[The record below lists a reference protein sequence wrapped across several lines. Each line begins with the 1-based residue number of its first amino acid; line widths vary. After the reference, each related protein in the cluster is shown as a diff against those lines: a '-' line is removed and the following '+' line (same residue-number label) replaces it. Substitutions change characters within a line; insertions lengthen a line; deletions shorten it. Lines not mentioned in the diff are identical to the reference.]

1 MEEGEELWEEASL
14 MFFFFF
20 LAESTNKNSDLG
32 YPGVDFWILDQKD
45 REMMVTLWCNSINP
59 VTYI

>member
-14 MFFFFF
+14 IFFFF
-20 LAESTNKNSDLG
+20 LAESPNKNSDLG
-32 YPGVDFWILDQKD
+32 YAGVDFWILDQKD
-45 REMMVTLWCNSINP
+45 WEMMVTLWCNSINP